1 MSTENTTD
9 TNIGNLEEVLRD
21 PLSMSD
27 EDLAA
32 LVGGQHAA
40 ISADDPSN
48 EGAGAD
54 AAAGATPKGDTS
66 GAAPG
71 TGEEGKQQQELT
83 AAASA
88 VEGDDA
94 AAGVQA
100 KDGKH
105 VIPYQVLAQE
115 RENRIRAEQMVRDLT
130 AKLELD
136 QAAAQ
141 QGKATKSADLSSIV
155 DEQLL
160 EQLREE
166 APEVAQRM
174 DGLIA
179 MVKDLRDQVDA
190 GRPAA
195 EEAETAR
202 REQQVQA
209 LVSIEDTIQA
219 NQKLAHLRATDPAAF
234 NEVADID
241 SMLRSRAAWK
251 DKPLSERFE
260 AAVRMYEAERGTIE
274 LPSAAKAAPAQ
285 QPADEAARVAQAVAK
300 AKESASGPST
310 LSDIPGGQ
318 PAAGSQA
325 DAMMALS
332 GSALTDHFMNMS
344 PDEIEAQ
351 LARLSS

>member
-1 MSTENTTD
+1 MSTENTTESP
-9 TNIGNLEEVLRD
+9 IANLNEVLRD

-27 EDLAA
+27 EALAA
-32 LVGGQHAA
+32 LIGGQEAT
-40 ISADDPSN
+40 IGADDTTT
-48 EGAGAD
+48 EGAAAD
-54 AAAGATPKGDTS
+54 AAAGTNPKGDTS

-71 TGEEGKQQQELT
+71 TGEEGTQT
-83 AAASA
+83 P
-88 VEGDDA
+88 
-94 AAGVQA
+94 AAGAEGEQLESVVLT

-105 VIPYQVLAQE
+105 AIPYQVLQQE
-115 RENRIRAEQMVRDLT
+115 RERAIRAEQMVRELT
-130 AKLELD
+130 SKLELD
-136 QAAAQ
+136 QAAANL
-141 QGKATKSADLSSIV
+141 GKATKSADLSTIV

-166 APEVAQRM
+166 APDVAARM
-174 DGLIA
+174 DNLIA
-179 MVKDLRDQVDA
+179 MVTDLRGQVEA

-209 LVSIEDTIQA
+209 IVSVEDTIQA
-219 NQKLAHLRATDPAAF
+219 NQKLAHLRTTDPAAF

-251 DKPLSERFE
+251 DKPLAERFD
-260 AAVRMYEAERGTIE
+260 AALRMYEAERGTIE
-274 LPSAAKAAPAQ
+274 LPGQAKPAPGQ
-285 QPADEAARVAQAVAK
+285 QPADQAARVAQAVAK
-300 AKESASGPST
+300 AQATASGPST

-325 DAMMALS
+325 DAMTALS